1 VPGFEPGTGLHLN
14 PNRKTWIMELIFSE
28 LTVWHWL
35 ALGLVLFGIELM
47 TGTFDL
53 MMLAIAA
60 WLAAAF
66 AYFGPE
72 AYATWQGQLIVFG
85 VASLVLVMAGR
96 TLFAGLRGT
105 VEEHPTLN
113 KRMAGL
119 IGQRGVATGD
129 FTSGAGQI
137 KVGDTVWGAETADH
151 NVPIRAGDAVV
162 VESARSTTAVVRR
175 A

>member
-1 VPGFEPGTGLHLN
+1 
-14 PNRKTWIMELIFSE
+14 MEQIFTE

-60 WLAAAF
+60 WLTGAF

-72 AYATWQGQLIVFG
+72 AYATWQGQMIVFG
-85 VASLVLVMAGR
+85 AASLVLVLAGR

-105 VEEHPTLN
+105 VDEHPTLN
-113 KRMAGL
+113 RRMAGL
-119 IGQRGVATGD
+119 VGQRGQATGD
-129 FTSGAGQI
+129 FSGGHGQI
-137 KVGDTVWGAETADH
+137 RIGDTVWGAEAADPM
-151 NVPIRAGDAVV
+151 VPVHAGDSVI
-162 VESARSTTAVVRR
+162 VEGARMNTAIVRKV
-175 A
+175 

>member
-1 VPGFEPGTGLHLN
+1 
-14 PNRKTWIMELIFSE
+14 MDLIFNE

-35 ALGLVLFGIELM
+35 ALGLVLFGIEMM

-60 WLAAAF
+60 WLTGAF
-66 AYFGPE
+66 AYFGPDP
-72 AYATWQGQLIVFG
+72 YANWQGQLVCFG
-85 VASLVLVMAGR
+85 AAAFVLVALGR
-96 TLFAGLRGT
+96 TLFSGLRGK
-105 VEEHPTLN
+105 VDAHPTLN

-129 FTSGAGQI
+129 FAGGAGQI
-137 KVGDTVWGAETADH
+137 KVGDSVWGAEAADPD
-151 NVPIRAGDAVV
+151 VPIRAGDAVV
-162 VESARSTTAVVRR
+162 VESARMTTAVVRR